1 MINIGK
7 YIEMAINWL
16 TENFAG
22 LFDVINHIVG
32 GFIDGFQGILMWVP
46 FYLMIAGIAALAW
59 WKAGKGTAVLTLLG
73 LLLIWGMGFWVQTM
87 QTVALV
93 LSSTIIALLLGVP
106 LGIWTGRND
115 KAAKVIRPVLD
126 LMQTMPAF
134 VYLIP
139 AVLFFGLGPV
149 PGAFATVIFAMP
161 PVVRLT
167 DLGIRQVPEDIV
179 EADKQGII
187 HFHDSDYYAQHMH
200 NCDLV
205 NLEDMLQNGTVITG
219 TLIERPHSFS
229 TACNIANQ
237 TIMMALSMVVIAA
250 MISAGGLGEIV
261 LKGITQMKIGLGF
274 EGGIAVVIL
283 AIVLDR
289 ITQGFVRRK

>member
-93 LSSTIIALLLGVP
+93 LSSTIIALLFGVP

-167 DLGIRQVPEDIV
+167 DFGATSGQLLFKVQLPLALPTIMAGV
-179 EADKQGII
+179 
-187 HFHDSDYYAQHMH
+187 
-200 NCDLV
+200 
-205 NLEDMLQNGTVITG
+205 
-219 TLIERPHSFS
+219 
-229 TACNIANQ
+229 NQ

-289 ITQGFVRRK
+289 ITQSFVRRK